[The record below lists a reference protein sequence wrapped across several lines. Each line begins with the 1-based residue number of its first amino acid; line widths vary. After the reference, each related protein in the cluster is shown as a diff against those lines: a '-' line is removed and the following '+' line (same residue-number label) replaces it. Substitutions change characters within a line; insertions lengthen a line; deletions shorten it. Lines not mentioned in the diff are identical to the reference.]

1 MSERS
6 KEKILISIV
15 LPCRNEES
23 SLAGCLAEAKKVIA
37 QNDLSAEIIVADS
50 STDRSPKIAQ
60 EAGVILVKHDKDGYG
75 NAYLEGF
82 RQARGQ
88 YIFMADAD
96 GTYDF
101 DELPKFL
108 KELKNGAD
116 LVIGNRFAGKIE
128 SGAMP
133 TSHRYLS
140 RIIFAFLTKIF
151 FGLKI
156 GDIHCGERAISRE
169 ALDRLDLRT
178 TGMEFASEMM
188 IKAGKKGLRIVEL
201 PINYAR
207 RQGESKLRTIPDG
220 WRHLRFLLLYSPTLL
235 FLLPGIILTI
245 IGLLVM
251 VLLYFDQL
259 SFGALRFYYHPMFGA
274 SLLLL
279 IGYQLIIFTV
289 FARTYAHV
297 HLGEPSSTL
306 EKIYRHLS
314 IERASLVGI
323 FFALAG
329 TIILGLVFWH
339 WYNSSFSSLTEVKN
353 LIIAQTLIFLG
364 LQTIFSS
371 FMLSILGIK
380 NR

>member
-1 MSERS
+1 MNGLSS
-6 KEKILISIV
+6 DKVLVSIV
-15 LPCRNEES
+15 LPCRNEEA
-23 SLAGCLAEAKKVIA
+23 SLPYCLTEAKRVIVE
-37 QNDLSAEIIVADS
+37 NNLSAEIIVADS
-50 STDRSPKIAQ
+50 STDRSPQIAR
-60 EAGVILVKHDKDGYG
+60 EAGVVLVKHDKDGYG

-82 RQARGQ
+82 KRAQGK

-101 DELPKFL
+101 NELPRFL
-108 KELKNGAD
+108 KELQNGAD

-156 GDIHCGERAISRE
+156 GDIHSGERAISRE

-188 IKAGKKGLRIVEL
+188 VKASKKNLIITEL

-207 RQGESKLRTIPDG
+207 RQGESKLRTLPDG

-235 FLLPGIILTI
+235 FLLPGIF
-245 IGLLVM
+245 LV
-251 VLLYFDQL
+251 LI
-259 SFGALRFYYHPMFGA
+259 SFITLPLF
-274 SLLLL
+274 SL
-279 IGYQLIIFTV
+279 IGYQLIIFSV
-289 FARTYAHV
+289 FAKTYAHV
-297 HLGEPSSTL
+297 HLGEPAPWL
-306 EKIYRHLS
+306 EKIYRHLT
-314 IERASLVGI
+314 IEKASLVG
-323 FFALAG
+323 
-329 TIILGLVFWH
+329 
-339 WYNSSFSSLTEVKN
+339 
-353 LIIAQTLIFLG
+353 LIITGGGIIFWGSFGQLLILLG